1 MVQSGLST
9 ELGATDEMLPVP
21 VPVVKRKME
30 NPVKKLRE
38 ALQLSQEALAPRLGV
53 SYQSIRN
60 YERNIPKAIIQKL
73 ITLAVEG
80 GLPEIAMELSDGKWP
95 VKRPGEARVSQAP
108 KKFHLQ
114 ERDFG
119 AELHSLLDGILQGPV
134 PNIEATESA
143 LRLFANPARQQPV
156 PVNRP
161 RRRRG

>member
-1 MVQSGLST
+1 
-9 ELGATDEMLPVP
+9 
-21 VPVVKRKME
+21 ME

-38 ALQLSQEALAPRLGV
+38 ALQLSQEALAPLLGV

-73 ITLAVEG
+73 ITLAVQG
-80 GLPEIAMELSDGKWP
+80 GFPDIAMELSDGKWP
-95 VKRPGEARVSQAP
+95 NKQAGETRVPQVP
-108 KKFHLQ
+108 KKLHLQ

-119 AELHSLLDGILQGPV
+119 AELHSLLDDILQGPIQ
-134 PNIEATESA
+134 NIEATESA